1 MRTWEFVY
9 KGRKEAFYIR
19 KYTKSHAL
27 KPKSGGI
34 TLLASFKSKREEKY
48 YSPIKQSRKTKRE
61 MQLGYYNFMR
71 FILLYGLGKM

>member
-48 YSPIKQSRKTKRE
+48 YSPREQSGKTKRE
-61 MQLGYYNFMR
+61 MQLGV
-71 FILLYGLGKM
+71 ITVLCALYFYMV